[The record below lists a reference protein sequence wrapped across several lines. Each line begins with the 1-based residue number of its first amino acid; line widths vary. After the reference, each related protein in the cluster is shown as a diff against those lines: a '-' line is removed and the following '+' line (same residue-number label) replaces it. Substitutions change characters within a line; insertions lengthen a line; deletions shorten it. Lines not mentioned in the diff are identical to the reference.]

1 MANKTKNK
9 TKGGISKS
17 AMQKKIKDLD
27 TNLVSMASELKN
39 LHDNLN
45 ALMTGDSDGPY
56 WNGNKATVFYKKACA
71 NIKNDIDDYS
81 DAFNKFSRIAN
92 AFDGIDKQDR
102 D

>member
-1 MANKTKNK
+1 MATKTKSK
-9 TKGGISKS
+9 VKGGISKS
-17 AMQKKIKDLD
+17 GMKKKIEDLN
-27 TNLVSMASELKN
+27 TNLVSMTSELKN

-45 ALMTGDSDGPY
+45 GIMTGDSDGPY
-56 WNGNKATVFYKKACA
+56 WNGKKAARFYKKACG

-81 DAFNKFSRIAN
+81 DAFDKFSRIAN